1 MNNTFL
7 VITAKTVN
15 NIANKNPTK
24 IYEAVKTAYIRHGQ
38 NQAINPP
45 SYFLKF
51 PDKERSRIIALP
63 ALIIQN
69 PRIAGIKWVSS
80 NPDNVAVGLK
90 RASAV
95 IILNDYETG
104 YPIACLEGG
113 IISALRTVY
122 SAILVSNLLVT
133 SEKEKTIGIVGTG
146 NISEQFIHCF
156 SLQNW
161 KISVIKLFDLNPQA
175 CINLKAKINQIN
187 PKIKVEIAK
196 ELKELIVQSE
206 LIFLSTTS
214 STPYI
219 TELSWLS
226 HNPIILN
233 ISLRDLAP
241 EVLISS
247 NNIVDDITHVL
258 NANTS
263 PHLTQEK
270 YGHADFINCT
280 VSELINNYSYNQ
292 FNCNQPIIFSPMGMG
307 ILDLAVAHY
316 IYNEAKSSNLC
327 IEIDNFFNS
336 ND

>member
-1 MNNTFL
+1 MNNTFS
-7 VITAKTVN
+7 VITAESIS
-15 NIANKNPTK
+15 NIVNKNPNK

-38 NQAINPP
+38 NQTVNPS

-51 PDKERSRIIALP
+51 PDKEKSRIIALP
-63 ALIIQN
+63 ASIIQN
-69 PRIAGIKWVSS
+69 PRIAGIKWISS
-80 NPDNVAVGLK
+80 NPDNLAVGLK

-122 SAILVSNLLVT
+122 SAILVSNLLVN
-133 SEKEKTIGIVGTG
+133 SKRKKTIGIVGTG

-156 SLQNW
+156 NLQHWEIN
-161 KISVIKLFDLNPQA
+161 VIKLFDLNSQSS
-175 CINLKAKINQIN
+175 IQLKEKINQIE
-187 PKIKVEIAK
+187 PKIKVEITK
-196 ELKELIVQSE
+196 ELEELITESE

-219 TELSWLS
+219 TESSWLS

-241 EVLISS
+241 EILIVS

-263 PHLTQEK
+263 PHLTQQK
-270 YGHADFINCT
+270 YGHTDFINCT
-280 VSELINNYSYNQ
+280 VAQLINGYNQ

-316 IYNEAKSSNLC
+316 VYNEAKSSNLC
-327 IEIDNFFNS
+327 IKIDNFFNL

>member
-1 MNNTFL
+1 MNNTFSI
-7 VITAKTVN
+7 ITAESIN
-15 NIANKNPTK
+15 NIVNKNSNK

-38 NQAINPP
+38 NQTINPP

-63 ALIIQN
+63 ASIMRD
-69 PRIAGIKWVSS
+69 PRIAGIKWISS
-80 NPDNVAVGLK
+80 NPDNLTVGLK

-122 SAILVSNLLVT
+122 SAILVSNLLIT
-133 SEKEKTIGIVGTG
+133 NKRTRSIGIVGTG
-146 NISEQFIHCF
+146 NISEQFINC
-156 SLQNW
+156 LNQQNW
-161 KISVIKLFDLNPQA
+161 KIDVIRLFDLNPQVS
-175 CINLKAKINQIN
+175 IKLKEKINQEQ
-187 PKIKVEIAK
+187 PKIKVEIVK
-196 ELKELIVQSE
+196 ELKELITESE

-226 HNPIILN
+226 HTPIILN

-241 EVLISS
+241 ETLIVS

-263 PHLTQEK
+263 PHLAQQK

-280 VSELINNYSYNQ
+280 VAQLINGYNQ
-292 FNCNQPIIFSPMGMG
+292 FNNNQPIIFSPMGMG
-307 ILDLAVAHY
+307 ILDLAVANY

>member
-1 MNNTFL
+1 MSNNFSI
-7 VITAKTVN
+7 ITAEAVN
-15 NIANKNPTK
+15 NIVNKNPNK
-24 IYEAVKTAYIRHGQ
+24 VYEAVKTAYIRHGQ
-38 NQAINPP
+38 NQTINPP
-45 SYFLKF
+45 SHFLKF

-63 ALIIQN
+63 ASIMQN
-69 PRIAGIKWVSS
+69 PRIAGIKWISS
-80 NPDNVAVGLK
+80 NPDNLTLGLK

-122 SAILVSNLLVT
+122 SAILVSNLLIT
-133 SEKEKTIGIVGTG
+133 SKRTRSIGIVGTG

-156 SLQNW
+156 NLQHWEIN
-161 KISVIKLFDLNPQA
+161 VIKLFDLNSQSS
-175 CINLKAKINQIN
+175 IKLKEKINQIE
-187 PKIKVEIAK
+187 PKIKVEITK
-196 ELKELIVQSE
+196 ELEELITESE

-219 TELSWLS
+219 TESSWLS

-241 EVLISS
+241 EILIAS

-263 PHLTQEK
+263 PHLTQQK
-270 YGHADFINCT
+270 YGHTDFINCT
-280 VSELINNYSYNQ
+280 VAQLINGYNQ

-316 IYNEAKSSNLC
+316 VYNEAKSTNLC
-327 IEIDNFFNS
+327 IKIDNFFNL

>member
-1 MNNTFL
+1 MNNSFSI
-7 VITAKTVN
+7 ITAEAVN
-15 NIANKNPTK
+15 NIVNKNPDK
-24 IYEAVKTAYIRHGQ
+24 VYEAVKTAYVRHGQ
-38 NQAINPP
+38 NQTINPP

-63 ALIIQN
+63 ASIIQN
-69 PRIAGIKWVSS
+69 PRIAGIKWISS
-80 NPDNVAVGLK
+80 NPDNIAVGLK
-90 RASAV
+90 RASAI

-133 SEKEKTIGIVGTG
+133 NEREKTIGIVGTG

-156 SLQNW
+156 NLQNW

-175 CINLKAKINQIN
+175 CIKLKEKINQIN
-187 PKIKVEIAK
+187 PKIKVEIIK
-196 ELKELIVQSE
+196 ELKELIIQSE

-219 TELSWLS
+219 AEPSWLS

-241 EVLISS
+241 ETLIAS

-263 PHLTQEK
+263 PHLTQQK

-280 VSELINNYSYNQ
+280 VSQLVSGYNQ
-292 FNCNQPIIFSPMGMG
+292 FDCNQPIIFSPMGMG
-307 ILDLAVAHY
+307 ILDLAVADY
-316 IYNEAKSSNLC
+316 VYNEARSSNLC

>member
-1 MNNTFL
+1 MNNSFSI
-7 VITAKTVN
+7 ITAEVIN
-15 NIANKNPTK
+15 NIVNKNLDK
-24 IYEAVKTAYIRHGQ
+24 IYEAVKTAYIRYGQ
-38 NQAINPP
+38 NQAVHPP
-45 SYFLKF
+45 SYFLNF
-51 PDKERSRIIALP
+51 PDKKRSRIIALP
-63 ALIIQN
+63 ASIMQN
-69 PRIAGIKWVSS
+69 PRIAGIKWIAS
-80 NPDNVAVGLK
+80 NPDNLTVGLK

-122 SAILVSNLLVT
+122 SAILVSNLLIT
-133 SEKEKTIGIVGTG
+133 SKRTRSIGIVGTG
-146 NISEQFIHCF
+146 NISEQFINC
-156 SLQNW
+156 LNQQNW
-161 KISVIKLFDLNPQA
+161 EINLIKLFDLNPQVSMK
-175 CINLKAKINQIN
+175 LKEKINQEQ
-187 PKIKVEIAK
+187 PKIKVEIVK
-196 ELKELIVQSE
+196 ELKELIIESE

-214 STPYI
+214 PTPYI

-241 EVLISS
+241 ETLIGS

-263 PHLTQEK
+263 PHLAQQK

-280 VSELINNYSYNQ
+280 VAQLINGYNQ
-292 FNCNQPIIFSPMGMG
+292 FNNNQPIIFSPMGMG
-307 ILDLAVAHY
+307 ILDLAVANY

-327 IEIDNFFNS
+327 IEIDDFFGS

>member
-1 MNNTFL
+1 MNNSFSI
-7 VITAKTVN
+7 ITAEAVN
-15 NIANKNPTK
+15 NIVNKNPDK
-24 IYEAVKTAYIRHGQ
+24 VYEAVKTAYVRHGQ
-38 NQAINPP
+38 NQTINPP

-63 ALIIQN
+63 ASIMQN
-69 PRIAGIKWVSS
+69 PRIAGIKWISS
-80 NPDNVAVGLK
+80 NPDNLAVGLK

-122 SAILVSNLLVT
+122 SAILVSNLLIT
-133 SEKEKTIGIVGTG
+133 SKRTRSIGIVGTG

-156 SLQNW
+156 NLQHWEIN
-161 KISVIKLFDLNPQA
+161 VIKLFDLNSQSS
-175 CINLKAKINQIN
+175 IKLKEKINQIE
-187 PKIKVEIAK
+187 PKIKVEITK
-196 ELKELIVQSE
+196 ELEELITKSE

-219 TELSWLS
+219 TESSWLS

-241 EVLISS
+241 EILIAS

-263 PHLTQEK
+263 PHLTQQK
-270 YGHADFINCT
+270 YGHTDFINCT
-280 VSELINNYSYNQ
+280 VAKLINGYNQ

-307 ILDLAVAHY
+307 ILDLAVADY
-316 IYNEAKSSNLC
+316 VYNEARSSNLC

>member
-1 MNNTFL
+1 MNNTFSI
-7 VITAKTVN
+7 ITAESVN
-15 NIANKNPTK
+15 NIVNKNPNI

-38 NQAINPP
+38 NQTTNPP
-45 SYFLKF
+45 SCFLKF
-51 PDKERSRIIALP
+51 PDKEKSRIIALP
-63 ALIIQN
+63 ASIMQN
-69 PRIAGIKWVSS
+69 PRIVGIKWISS
-80 NPDNVAVGLK
+80 NPDNLTLGLK

-122 SAILVSNLLVT
+122 SAILVSNLLVI
-133 SEKEKTIGIVGTG
+133 SKRKKTIGIVGTG
-146 NISEQFIHCF
+146 NISEQFINC
-156 SLQNW
+156 LNQQDW
-161 KISVIKLFDLNPQA
+161 KINVIKLFDLNPQA
-175 CINLKAKINQIN
+175 CIKLKEKIDQIN
-187 PKIKVEIAK
+187 PKIKVEIIK
-196 ELKELIVQSE
+196 KLKELITESE

-214 STPYI
+214 PTPYI

-241 EVLISS
+241 ETLIAS

-263 PHLTQEK
+263 PHLAQQK

-280 VSELINNYSYNQ
+280 VAQLINGYNQ
-292 FNCNQPIIFSPMGMG
+292 FNNNQPIIFSPMGMG
-307 ILDLAVAHY
+307 ILDLAVANY
-316 IYNEAKSSNLC
+316 VYNTAKSSNLC
-327 IEIDNFFNS
+327 VEIDNFFNS